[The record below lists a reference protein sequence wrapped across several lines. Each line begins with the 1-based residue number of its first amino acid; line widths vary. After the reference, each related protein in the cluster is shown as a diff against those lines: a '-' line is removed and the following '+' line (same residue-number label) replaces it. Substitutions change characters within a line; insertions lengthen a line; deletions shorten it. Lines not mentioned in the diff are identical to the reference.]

1 MDRAVFLDR
10 DGVLNEDKGY
20 TYKLSDL
27 RILDGVVEGLKK
39 ISSLGYKLIIVS
51 NQSGIARGFFTLDQM
66 HIFMQGLINLLY
78 KHDIEILDYYYC
90 PHHIDG
96 EIDEFTKSCSYRK
109 PEPGMIF
116 QAQKEH
122 KLDLSQSI
130 LIGDKESD
138 ILAGQ
143 KANLLINI
151 LIGTGHQKIGSR
163 TSYYANNLVD
173 AAKQIENFTL
183 RT

>member
-1 MDRAVFLDR
+1 MDKAVFLDR
-10 DGVLNEDKGY
+10 DGVLNKDNGY
-20 TYKLSDL
+20 TYMLSDL
-27 RILDGVVEGLKK
+27 RVLDGVVEGLRK
-39 ISSLGYKLIIVS
+39 ISSLGYKLIIIS

-66 HIFMQGLINLLY
+66 HIFMQGLINHLY
-78 KHDIEILDYYYC
+78 KHDVEILDYYYC
-90 PHHIDG
+90 PHHKDG
-96 EIDEFTKSCSYRK
+96 NIDEFTKSCSCRK

-151 LIGTGHQKIGSR
+151 LIGTADQKIGSIA
-163 TSYYANNLVD
+163 SYYSSNLVD
-173 AAKQIENFTL
+173 AANQIKNFTL
-183 RT
+183 RL